1 MTNKPIIVTAA
12 LPYTNGPV
20 HIGHLAGVYLPAD
33 IFVRYHRLNKTD
45 ILFVCGSD
53 EHGVPITLRAQK
65 ENITPQEVVDK
76 YHAIIEKAFQNFNV
90 SFDIYSRTSKPIHH
104 KTASDF
110 FEHLYKNGKFEEYV
124 TEQFY
129 DETHQQFVAD
139 RFLKG
144 TCPKCGN
151 PDAYGDQCEKCGSTL
166 NSTDLINPVS
176 RITGKPLSLKKT
188 KHWFLPL
195 NQYQQVLQAWIGTH
209 TPDQANNA
217 VLWKN
222 NVLGQCMS
230 WLNEGLQPRAVTRDL
245 DWGVKLPASIPDSE
259 GKVLYVWFDAPIG
272 YISATKEWAIAQNNP
287 DLWKKYWL
295 QQDNPENNARLIH
308 FIGKDNIVF
317 HCIVFPA
324 MLMAHGN
331 YLLPENVP
339 ANEFLNIEGDK
350 ISTSRNWA
358 VWLHE
363 FAAQFPDK
371 IDVLRYVLT
380 ATMPETKDND
390 FSWADFQQRN
400 NSELVATLGNFV
412 NRVFT
417 MTDKHFQGKVPVIP
431 EAHSAKEYSVLESF
445 LLYDKEYQETWASV
459 IGDAI
464 ENYRFR
470 EALQTIMNFA
480 MKGNKFLQ
488 DTEPWKTIK
497 SNPEQTAID
506 VYHAVQMIAH
516 LAIWLEPFMPSTA
529 KKLQNALQIKDVT
542 WQLSQKWDIIPQ
554 GSEVNNTGLL
564 FQKVENDF
572 VEAQIQHLI
581 THTDT
586 LQLEQLVEKNA
597 PLSHYAKQELEQ
609 RKKSQKTVI
618 SADIPDF
625 LPLIS
630 YEDFAKIDIRIA
642 TITHAEKVPKADKLL
657 KLTLDTGKDT
667 RTVVSGIA
675 QHYKPEEL
683 IGKQIP
689 VLVNL
694 APRTLRAIESQGMV
708 LMADAEGKLC
718 LLHPEYSMPNG
729 AVVK

>member
-33 IFVRYHRLNKTD
+33 IFVRYQRLNNAD
-45 ILFVCGSD
+45 VLFVCGSD

-65 ENITPQEVVDK
+65 ENTTPQKVVDK
-76 YHAIIEKAFQNFNV
+76 YHAIIEKAFQDFNI

-104 KTASDF
+104 QTASDF
-110 FEHLYKNGKFEEYV
+110 FEQLYKNNKFEEYV

-129 DETHQQFVAD
+129 DEEHQQFVAD

-166 NSTDLINPVS
+166 NATDLINPVS

-195 NQYQQVLQAWIGTH
+195 NQYQQVLQDWISSHKEKT
-209 TPDQANNA
+209 NIE
-217 VLWKN
+217 WKT

-245 DWGVKLPASIPDSE
+245 EWGVKLPKSVPESE

-272 YISATKEWAIAQNNP
+272 YISATKEWAITQKNP

-295 QQDNPENNARLIH
+295 HQPDSQNNARLIH

-317 HCIVFPA
+317 HCIVFPS
-324 MLMAHGN
+324 MLLAHGE

-371 IDVLRYVLT
+371 IDIMRYVLT

-400 NSELVATLGNFV
+400 NSELVATLGNFA

-417 MTDKHFQGKVPVIP
+417 LIEKHFENKVPSIP
-431 EAHSAKEYSVLESF
+431 DTHHTDQYTLLESF
-445 LLYDKEYQETWASV
+445 LLYDKEYSEEWNTV
-459 IGDAI
+459 IGKHI
-464 ENYRFR
+464 EQYHFR
-470 EALQTIMNFA
+470 EALQTVMNFA

-488 DTEPWKTIK
+488 DTEPWKTVK
-497 SNPEQTAID
+497 SNLEQTAID
-506 VYHAVQMIAH
+506 LYHAVQMVAH
-516 LAIWLEPFMPSTA
+516 LAIWLEPFMPVIA
-529 KKLQNALQIKDVT
+529 QKLQNSLKMKNIT
-542 WQLSQKWDIIPQ
+542 WNLSKKWEIVPQ
-554 GSEVNNTGLL
+554 GTEILNPGLL
-564 FQKVENDF
+564 FQKLENDF
-572 VEAQIQHLI
+572 TEAQIQHLI
-581 THTDT
+581 KNTDT
-586 LQLEQLVEKNA
+586 LQLEQILEKKA
-597 PLSHYAKQELEQ
+597 PLSQYAKKELEQ
-609 RKKSQKTVI
+609 REKIHKTDV
-618 SADIPDF
+618 SANIPDF

-657 KLTLDTGKDT
+657 KLTLNTGKDI

-675 QHYKPEEL
+675 QHYKPEDL

-694 APRTLRAIESQGMV
+694 APRTLRGIESQGMV

-718 LLHPEYSMPNG
+718 LLHPECYMLNG
-729 AVVK
+729 AVIK

>member
-1 MTNKPIIVTAA
+1 MTEKPIIVTAA

-33 IFVRYHRLNKTD
+33 IFVRYQRLNNAD

-76 YHAIIEKAFQNFNV
+76 YHAIIQKAFQDFYI

-104 KTASDF
+104 QTASNF

-166 NSTDLINPVS
+166 NATDLINPVS

-195 NQYQQVLQAWIGTH
+195 NQYQQILHEWISSHKEKT
-209 TPDQANNA
+209 QIE
-217 VLWKN
+217 WKT

-245 DWGVKLPASIPDSE
+245 EWGVKLPKSVPDSE

-295 QQDNPENNARLIH
+295 QQPDPEHNARLIH

-324 MLMAHGN
+324 MLIAHGG
-331 YLLPENVP
+331 YILPENVP

-363 FAAQFPDK
+363 FTEKFPDK

-380 ATMPETKDND
+380 ATMPENKDND

-412 NRVFT
+412 NRVFILIE
-417 MTDKHFQGKVPVIP
+417 KHFESKVPYLP
-431 EAHSAKEYSVLESF
+431 DTHQAEKYPLLESF
-445 LLYDKEYQETWASV
+445 FKHEKENSLSWQMV
-459 IGDAI
+459 IGKHI
-464 ENYRFR
+464 EQYHFR
-470 EALQTIMNFA
+470 DALQTVMNYA

-506 VYHAVQMIAH
+506 LYHAVQMVAH
-516 LAIWLEPFMPSTA
+516 LAVWLEPFMPVTA
-529 KKLQNALQIKDVT
+529 KKLQHALKMHRIT
-542 WQLSQKWDIIPQ
+542 WKQSEQWELIPQ
-554 GSEVNNTGLL
+554 GTKLFNPGLL
-564 FQKVENDF
+564 FQKIENDF
-572 VEAQIQHLI
+572 IEAQIQHLI
-581 THTDT
+581 KNTDT
-586 LQLEQLVEKNA
+586 LQLEQLVEKKA
-597 PLSHYAKQELEQ
+597 PLSEYAKHELQE
-609 RKKSQKTVI
+609 RKKAQKTEV
-618 SADIPDF
+618 SVSIPDF

-657 KLTLDTGKDT
+657 KLTLDTGKDI

-675 QHYKPEEL
+675 QHYKPEDL
-683 IGKQIP
+683 IGKQVP

-694 APRTLRAIESQGMV
+694 TPRTLRGIDSQGMV
-708 LMADAEGKLC
+708 LMADADGRLC
-718 LLHPEYSMPNG
+718 LLHPEYPISNG
-729 AVVK
+729 TVVK

>member
-33 IFVRYHRLNKTD
+33 IFVRYQRLNHAD

-76 YHAIIEKAFQNFNV
+76 YHAIIQKAFHDFNI
-90 SFDIYSRTSKPIHH
+90 SFDIYSRTSKSIHH
-104 KTASDF
+104 QTASDF

-129 DETHQQFVAD
+129 DEVHQQFVAD

-166 NSTDLINPVS
+166 NSTDLLNPVS

-195 NQYQQVLQAWIGTH
+195 NQYQKILQDWISSH
-209 TPDQANNA
+209 KEKNNIE
-217 VLWKN
+217 WKS

-245 DWGVKLPASIPDSE
+245 EWGVKLPNSIPDSE

-272 YISATKEWAIAQNNP
+272 YISATKEWAIAQNKP

-295 QQDNPENNARLIH
+295 QQPNPQDNARLIH

-324 MLMAHGN
+324 MLIAHGG

-363 FAAQFPDK
+363 FASQFPDK
-371 IDVLRYVLT
+371 IDVMRYVLT

-417 MTDKHFQGKVPVIP
+417 LIEKHFQGKVPNIP
-431 EAHSAKEYSVLESF
+431 DTHNIQEYTLLQSF
-445 LLYDKEYQETWASV
+445 LIYDKEYSETWSTI
-459 IGDAI
+459 IGKHI
-464 ENYRFR
+464 ENYHFR

-497 SNPEQTAID
+497 SNPEKTAID
-506 VYHAVQMIAH
+506 LYHAVQMVAH
-516 LAIWLEPFMPSTA
+516 LAIWLEPFMPDIA
-529 KKLQNALQIKDVT
+529 KKLQNALNLKNIT
-542 WQLSQKWDIIPQ
+542 WSLSEQWEIIPQ
-554 GSEVNNTGLL
+554 NNKVLNPGLL
-564 FQKVENDF
+564 FQKIENDF
-572 VEAQIQHLI
+572 TEAQIEHLI
-581 THTDT
+581 KHTDT
-586 LQLEQLVEKNA
+586 LQLEQILEKKA
-597 PLSHYAKQELEQ
+597 PLADYAKQELEQ
-609 RKKSQKTVI
+609 RKKTQKTESSVNT
-618 SADIPDF
+618 PDF

-657 KLTLDTGKDT
+657 KLTLDTGKDI

-683 IGKQIP
+683 IDKQIP

-694 APRTLRAIESQGMV
+694 APRTLRGIESQGMV
-708 LMADAEGKLC
+708 LMADADGKLC
-718 LLHPEYSMPNG
+718 LLHPEYTMPNG
-729 AVVK
+729 AVIK

>member
-1 MTNKPIIVTAA
+1 
-12 LPYTNGPV
+12 
-20 HIGHLAGVYLPAD
+20 
-33 IFVRYHRLNKTD
+33 
-45 ILFVCGSD
+45 
-53 EHGVPITLRAQK
+53 K
-65 ENITPQEVVDK
+65 EGITPQEVVDK
-76 YHAIIEKAFQNFNV
+76 YHAVIKKAFQDFNI
-90 SFDIYSRTSKPIHH
+90 SFDIYSRTSNAIHH

-129 DETHQQFVAD
+129 DETNQQFVAD

-166 NSTDLINPVS
+166 NPTDLINPVS

-195 NQYQQVLQAWIGTH
+195 NQYQKILQDWI
-209 TPDQANNA
+209 NA
-217 VLWKN
+217 HAAKWKT
-222 NVLGQCMS
+222 NVVGQCMS

-245 DWGVKLPASIPDSE
+245 DWGVKVPASIPGSE
-259 GKVLYVWFDAPIG
+259 NKVLYVWFDAPIG
-272 YISATKEWAIAQNNP
+272 YISATKEWAIEQNNP
-287 DLWKKYWL
+287 DAWKKYWL
-295 QQDNPENNARLIH
+295 QQPNEQDNARLIH

-324 MLMAHGN
+324 MLIAHGG
-331 YLLPENVP
+331 YILPENVP

-363 FAAQFPDK
+363 FAEKFPSK

-390 FSWADFQQRN
+390 FSWIDFQQRN
-400 NSELVATLGNFV
+400 NNELVATLGNFV

-417 MTDKHFQGKVPVIP
+417 LIGKYFQGRVP
-431 EAHSAKEYSVLESF
+431 ELADSSAITEYSLIQSF
-445 LLYDKEYQETWASV
+445 LQYEKEQTKTWASV
-459 IGDAI
+459 IGEYI

-470 EALQTIMNFA
+470 DALQTIMAFA

-488 DTEPWKTIK
+488 ETEPWKTIQ
-497 SNPEQTAID
+497 SNPKQTAID
-506 VYHAVQMIAH
+506 LFHAVQMVAH
-516 LAIWLEPFMPSTA
+516 LAIWLEPFMPATA
-529 KKLQNALQIKDVT
+529 QKLQNSLQIDQAT
-542 WQLSQKWDIIPQ
+542 WNLSQEWAIVPQ
-554 GSEVNNTGLL
+554 GTAITQIGLL
-564 FQKVENDF
+564 FEKIENDF
-572 VEAQIQHLI
+572 VQAQIEYLI
-581 THTDT
+581 KNTDT
-586 LQLEQLVEKNA
+586 LQLEHLVEKKA
-597 PLSHYAKQELEQ
+597 PLSNYAQQELIQ
-609 RKKSQKTVI
+609 RKQSQKVAA
-618 SADIPDF
+618 SAAIPDF

-642 TITHAEKVPKADKLL
+642 TIVQAEKVPKTDKLL
-657 KLTLDTGKDT
+657 KLTLDTGKDI

-683 IGKQIP
+683 IGKQVP

-694 APRTLRAIESQGMV
+694 APRTLRGIESQGMV
-708 LMADAEGKLC
+708 LMADAEGRLC
-718 LLHPEYSMPNG
+718 LLHPQYTVANG
-729 AVVK
+729 SVIR